1 MHPFKIVQ
9 PANSKEA
16 IAMMNG
22 STSKF
27 IGGGTNLVD
36 LMKMIIEK
44 PERLIDINKLD
55 LKKIETGRN
64 GSMIIGALVKNSD
77 LAYHPTTRKAYP
89 LLSEAI
95 LAGASG
101 QLRNM
106 ASTAGNIMQRTRCWY
121 FYDTAAPCN
130 KRNPGSGCSAIS
142 GYNRMHAVLGTS
154 AQCVATHP
162 SDMCVALAALD
173 AIIHVQSATG
183 ERTVAFADF
192 HLLPGDTPNKEH
204 GLQPG
209 ELITHIEIPA
219 LSFAKHSTYLKI
231 RDRSS
236 YEFALVSAAVALDIS
251 NGTIRNARIALGGV
265 GSKPWRASG
274 AEQLLKGQKAGT
286 EAFKAAAAEAM
297 KDAKPLKDNAFKIE
311 LAKRNIVAALSTI
324 KEA

>member
-9 PANSKEA
+9 PANSREA
-16 IAMMNG
+16 IAMMEG

-36 LMKMIIEK
+36 LMKMNIEK

-173 AIIHVQSATG
+173 AIIHVKSATG
-183 ERTVAFADF
+183 ERTVALADF

-265 GSKPWRASG
+265 GSKTMACQWCGAIAERTEGRYRSFQSSG
-274 AEQLLKGQKAGT
+274 CRSNERR
-286 EAFKAAAAEAM
+286 KAA
-297 KDAKPLKDNAFKIE
+297 
-311 LAKRNIVAALSTI
+311 KRQCV
-324 KEA
+324 